1 MLDARSLAAAA
12 ETRRREFPVS
22 VALIILTGG
31 IGAAVLESGAA
42 VGWAAL
48 VSLLLFAD
56 AEIYRWLEQRELA
69 PEFRKASFALLCAW
83 SATASCIF
91 ASLPAALVVDG
102 AGAALTAA
110 MVLLIAGVVRLC
122 GPGMSGGAGVALAG
136 GAPLALT
143 LFAFPLL
150 LWLGA
155 RPDWDAAFIAV
166 LGGGALMAF
175 TAHSRLRHESEA
187 RQQLAELA
195 AEMAAKAA
203 IHLETIAA
211 LHAARDEAAV
221 RGQDVRKSA

>member
-12 ETRRREFPVS
+12 ETRRRELPVS

-31 IGAAVLESGAA
+31 IGAAVLENGAA

-48 VSLLLFAD
+48 VSALLFAD
-56 AEIYRWLEQRELA
+56 AELYRRLEQRELA
-69 PEFRKASFALLCAW
+69 PQSSKAAFALLCAW
-83 SATASCIF
+83 TAGASCVF
-91 ASLPAALVVDG
+91 ASLPVALVMDG

-122 GPGMSGGAGVALAG
+122 GPGASGGAGVALAG
-136 GAPLALT
+136 AAPLAAAL
-143 LFAFPLL
+143 LAFPLL

-175 TAHSRLRHESEA
+175 STHARLRHEGEA
-187 RQQLAELA
+187 RRQITELA

-203 IHLETIAA
+203 IHLETVAA
-211 LHAARDEAAV
+211 LNAARAEAA
-221 RGQDVRKSA
+221 QLDQEIRKSA